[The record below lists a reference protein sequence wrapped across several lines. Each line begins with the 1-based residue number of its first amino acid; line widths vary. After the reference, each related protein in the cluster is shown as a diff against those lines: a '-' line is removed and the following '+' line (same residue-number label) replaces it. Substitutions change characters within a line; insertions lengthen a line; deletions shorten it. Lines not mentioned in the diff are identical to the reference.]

1 MRNLS
6 PFETYD
12 LLFIRDLVNN
22 LNYDNEVLH
31 DNASDLKAA
40 FMFLYNQ
47 HKQLQFQYQKE
58 KRNEAL
64 ASLYR
69 ERTEELTQ
77 ERDSAIETGMKL
89 RAKLEMMNDVMQLAV
104 AESQMQ
110 QKEDEQ
116 LIEQLVQEN
125 QELRKV
131 LGVNRKVNK
140 AKGEKAIS
148 GASIPKDDGKD
159 SSSSSNSDD
168 MVEHEIEE
176 QLVSAE
182 QELQRTQDDYLLML
196 REEQDLQFSR
206 EIDEHK
212 EIIQRIYDD
221 KLVEKTDEIEA
232 ELQETLTKQ
241 LTETLKADLTEEIEN
256 RVADEIRQEV
266 TEEVKRDV
274 AKEVTQEV
282 TEKVTNTLTA

>member
-1 MRNLS
+1 
-6 PFETYD
+6 
-12 LLFIRDLVNN
+12 
-22 LNYDNEVLH
+22 
-31 DNASDLKAA
+31 
-40 FMFLYNQ
+40 
-47 HKQLQFQYQKE
+47 
-58 KRNEAL
+58 
-64 ASLYR
+64 
-69 ERTEELTQ
+69 
-77 ERDSAIETGMKL
+77 
-89 RAKLEMMNDVMQLAV
+89 
-104 AESQMQ
+104 MQ

-116 LIEQLVQEN
+116 LIEQLAQEN

-140 AKGEKAIS
+140 AKGEKAIKES
-148 GASIPKDDGKD
+148 SLPKDDGKD
-159 SSSSSNSDD
+159 SSSSSDGDD

-221 KLVEKTDEIEA
+221 KLVEKTEEIEV

-266 TEEVKRDV
+266 TEEVRKDIT
-274 AKEVTQEV
+274 KEVTQDV
-282 TEKVTNTLTA
+282 TEKVTSTITAQITSSLTQ